1 MKRLNGS
8 ILIVLFIAALT
19 GFSCGSKSKTGED
32 LVLPADLVTNPGS
45 ETKNGEAPVARITF
59 VKEEHD
65 FGTIKDGAKVFWNFR
80 FTNTGNIPLIINR
93 VKADCGCTVPEY
105 PKTPIAP
112 GEEGKI
118 RVTFDSKG
126 RPGRQ
131 IKKVTVLSNSERPTN
146 VLTITAL
153 VEN

>member
-1 MKRLNGS
+1 MKTSYLK
-8 ILIVLFIAALT
+8 LMVVFMLALLAS
-19 GFSCGSKSKTGED
+19 SCGNSNSNQDEK
-32 LVLPADLVTNPGS
+32 LPSDLVTNPGNAS
-45 ETKNGEAPVARITF
+45 GEAGASIAQISF
-59 VKEEHD
+59 VKTEHD
-65 FGTIKDGAKVFWNFR
+65 FGTIKDGEKVFWNFR
-80 FTNTGNIPLIINR
+80 FTNTGNTDLILNK
-93 VKADCGCTVPEY
+93 VKADCGCTAPEY

-118 RVTFDSKG
+118 KVTFDSKG

-153 VEN
+153 VEK